1 MKTTVQSRLTAAGI
15 HFLASV
21 FLFSILLLIIINI
34 WYPQPY
40 FSASGGW
47 QGLKI
52 VALVDLV
59 LGPLITL
66 AIFNS
71 NKPKKVLAQDL
82 GIIIIIQLAALF
94 YGIHTIYS
102 QRPVGIVFWE
112 GKFSTISA
120 QAMDNQGVDPS
131 TFQQFSNQSPPII
144 YAEKPTSVKGLTDLL
159 KVIKDQ
165 KIPPT
170 QQLNLYRSINNF
182 LPQVLEHS
190 IDINEIISHNSD
202 MAEQL
207 QSLLK
212 QTKTKKPDNSYL
224 VLESKYQ
231 NIILVFSANAEIIG
245 YLKAPY
251 KKIKLI

>member
-1 MKTTVQSRLTAAGI
+1 MNTSVKSRFSAAGI
-15 HFLASV
+15 HFLASL
-21 FLFSILLLIIINI
+21 FLFSILLFIIIYI

-71 NKPKKVLAQDL
+71 NKAKKVLAQDL
-82 GIIIIIQLAALF
+82 GIIVIIQLAALF

-102 QRPVGIVFWE
+102 QRPVAIVFWE

-120 QAMDNQGVDPS
+120 QAMDKQGIN
-131 TFQQFSNQSPPII
+131 TNTLQQFSNQSPPLI
-144 YAEKPTSVKGLTDLL
+144 YAEKPTSVDGLEDLL
-159 KVIKDQ
+159 NVIKTK

-170 QQLNLYRSINNF
+170 EQLNLYRPIKSF
-182 LPQVLEHS
+182 LPNVLEHS
-190 IDINEIISHNSD
+190 VDINEIISHNSD

-207 QSLLK
+207 QNLLK

-251 KKIKLI
+251 KKNLG

>member
-1 MKTTVQSRLTAAGI
+1 MKTTVQSRITAAGI

-59 LGPLITL
+59 LGPLITF

-71 NKPKKVLAQDL
+71 NKPKKVLAQDV
-82 GIIIIIQLAALF
+82 GIIVIIQLAALF

-120 QAMDNQGVDPS
+120 QAMDDQGVDLN
-131 TFQQFSNQSPPII
+131 TFKQFSNQSPPII
-144 YAEKPTSVKGLTDLL
+144 YAEKPTSVEGLTALL
-159 KVIKDQ
+159 KVIKEQ

-182 LPQVLEHS
+182 LPKVLEHS

-251 KKIKLI
+251 KKN